1 MKKKISILGS
11 TGSIGLSA
19 LDIVDKKRNL
29 FNIDLL
35 SANSNYKLISKQ
47 IKKYKP
53 KIFVVKDKII
63 FKIDFLMIISC
74 DAFFVSFS

>member
-53 KIFVVKDKII
+53 KIVKAKKGKGS
-63 FKIDFLMIISC
+63 FKRKKN
-74 DAFFVSFS
+74 

>member
-19 LDIVDKKRNL
+19 LEIVDKKRNL

-35 SANSNYKLISKQ
+35 SANSNYKLISKNA
-47 IKKYKP
+47 KLLEVY
-53 KIFVVKDKII
+53 V
-63 FKIDFLMIISC
+63 
-74 DAFFVSFS
+74 